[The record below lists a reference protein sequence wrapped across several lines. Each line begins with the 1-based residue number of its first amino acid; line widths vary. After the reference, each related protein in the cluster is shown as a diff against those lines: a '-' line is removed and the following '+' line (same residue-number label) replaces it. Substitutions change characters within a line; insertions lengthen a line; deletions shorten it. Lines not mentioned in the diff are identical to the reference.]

1 LHADYDTMEID
12 NNPAEN
18 LIYDLENRLQ
28 ETRLKLRDLATMGA
42 LITSILDIETI
53 LSVVMEMAIRTVEGE
68 VGLIQLNEEG
78 SLTTKINWGVDDTLT
93 RNILYKDGEDIAGY
107 CFKHQT
113 GIVSDSFEKVPEFG
127 ATINSIVAL
136 PIRARARCH
145 GVIVIIN
152 KTTGNV
158 FAEEDKQNL
167 EILVNYAAV
176 AIENS
181 LLLKE
186 SLERQ
191 KIQQELAVAR
201 QVQETILPD
210 SEIKIKGIDL
220 GMIYC
225 PAREVGGDYYDI
237 LKTGDSE
244 FFVVI
249 GDVSN
254 KGIPA
259 AMVMSAT
266 AAIIRSRV
274 TWSPEIRPSHLMSS
288 LNDILCARV
297 IKERDMFVT
306 LFIAHF
312 DMKKNRIAFCN
323 AGHLPPLF
331 WDADKREIRELRL
344 GGTFVGQFPDVKYE
358 EGEADIKAGDALFA
372 FTDGLTEAADTRNNL
387 FGLNR
392 VKEVFV
398 TEKGLPSGR
407 FCARVK
413 EWVDRFREGASEDT
427 FDDFT
432 LLEIRIVPEGT

>member
-1 LHADYDTMEID
+1 MAMEID
-12 NNPAEN
+12 TGSSANQ
-18 LIYDLENRLQ
+18 IYELENRLQ

-68 VGLIQLNEEG
+68 VGLIQLSEAGE
-78 SLTTKINWGVDDTLT
+78 LVTKINWGVDDTLT
-93 RNILYKDGEDIAGY
+93 RSILYRDGEDIAGY
-107 CFKHQT
+107 CFHHQT
-113 GIVSDSFEKVPEFG
+113 AIVSDSFEKVPEFG

-136 PIRARARCH
+136 PIKARARCH

-152 KTTGNV
+152 KTTGAV
-158 FAEEDKQNL
+158 FAEEDKENL

-191 KIQQELAVAR
+191 KIQQELEVAR

-220 GMIYC
+220 GTIYC

-237 LKTGDSE
+237 LKVNESE
-244 FFVVI
+244 FFMVI

-266 AAIIRSRV
+266 AAIIRSQV
-274 TWSPEIRPSHLMSS
+274 AWSPDIKPSQLMSN
-288 LNDILCARV
+288 LNDILCDRV
-297 IKERDMFVT
+297 IKNRDMFVT

-312 DMKKNRIAFCN
+312 DLDKNKIIFCN

-331 WDADKREIRELRL
+331 WDADKREVRELKL
-344 GGTFVGQFPDVKYE
+344 GGTFVGQFPGVKYI
-358 EGEADIKAGDALFA
+358 EGETDIRPGDSLFA
-372 FTDGLTEAADTRNNL
+372 FTDGLTEAADNRNNL

-392 VKEVFV
+392 VKEVFLM
-398 TEKGLPSGR
+398 EKGLPSNR

-413 EWVDRFREGASEDT
+413 EWIDRFREGANEDT

-432 LLEIRIVPEGT
+432 LLEIRIIPEGA